1 LTFAR
6 IELIFILNTFSL
18 FKTGRPS
25 MYETTYYVSYLG
37 ICAALIFWLARI
49 LNRSGAIFLHDSFGD
64 KEVLIRSIA
73 HLLDIGFYLLS
84 FGYVALSIRVNWQIW
99 PNETLTQVLGFE
111 LGEIGGFLLLLG
123 FVHLFNLLL
132 AIFRRRT
139 VVSPTPAAL

>member
-1 LTFAR
+1 MHQA
-6 IELIFILNTFSL
+6 I
-18 FKTGRPS
+18 
-25 MYETTYYVSYLG
+25 YYVSYLG

-84 FGYVALSIRVNWQIW
+84 FGYVALTTRVNWEVW
-99 PNETLTQVLGFE
+99 PNETLTQTLGFE
-111 LGEIGGFLLLLG
+111 LSEIGGFLLLLG
-123 FVHLFNLLL
+123 SVHLFNLLLL

-139 VVSPTPAAL
+139 VVSPTSVAS

>member
-1 LTFAR
+1 
-6 IELIFILNTFSL
+6 
-18 FKTGRPS
+18 
-25 MYETTYYVSYLG
+25 
-37 ICAALIFWLARI
+37 
-49 LNRSGAIFLHDSFGD
+49 
-64 KEVLIRSIA
+64 
-73 HLLDIGFYLLS
+73 LS

-132 AIFRRRT
+132 LAIFRRRT

>member
-1 LTFAR
+1 
-6 IELIFILNTFSL
+6 
-18 FKTGRPS
+18 
-25 MYETTYYVSYLG
+25 MYQTIYYVSYLA

-49 LNRSGAIFLHDSFGD
+49 LNRFGAIFLHDSFGD
-64 KEVLIRSIA
+64 KQVLIPSIA

-132 AIFRRRT
+132 LAIFRRRT
-139 VVSPTPAAL
+139 VVSPSPAAS